1 MLTATALMRGSDTA
15 AFKANPP
22 QPHTPKIPISSRLT
36 LSKEPKKSTAAE
48 KSSVLISGDGTLRG
62 VPELSPVYEPS
73 KAKAMVTKPRSA
85 NV

>member
-1 MLTATALMRGSDTA
+1 MRGSDTA

-22 QPHTPKIPISSRLT
+22 QSHMPKIPISSRLT

-62 VPELSPVYEPS
+62 EPEVSLVHVL
-73 KAKAMVTKPRSA
+73 KDVF
-85 NV
+85 